1 MMNLFKSLFEK
12 KESVDY
18 TRLLSEGAQI
28 VDVRS
33 PGEFGGGHI
42 RGSVN
47 IPLPDLKNNVKKISR
62 QKPVITCCAS
72 GMRSSSAKSILLS
85 LGYTNVHNGGGW
97 INLQNRL

>member
-12 KESVDY
+12 KETVDY
-18 TRLLSEGAQI
+18 TRLLREGAQI

-33 PGEFGGGHI
+33 PGEFGSGHI